1 MFSRYTAYVIFWL
14 KRFIVD
20 RPRIYSPHSTWLVT
34 SHLDTTQHVRPIEPM
49 HLSVSSLSNSTA
61 QHTRHDSLDS
71 RDTLDALD
79 TMSATGATRHLVCC
93 VICVKLWH
101 VSYSLIYWII
111 HLFHSTEEIGF
122 VYVRAQNDYA
132 CTGEHYSLFVVRH
145 VGTSTARRA
154 RHDRLDALDTFETG
168 RDEPRVSFGLMKWRH
183 TNVTSALDAGRL
195 S

>member
-122 VYVRAQNDYA
+122 VYVRAQTTTLVQASTIA
-132 CTGEHYSLFVVRH
+132 CSSSAMLEQAQLV
-145 VGTSTARRA
+145 
-154 RHDRLDALDTFETG
+154 ALDTIVSTRLTRSR
-168 RDEPRVSFGLMKWRH
+168 RD
-183 TNVTSALDAGRL
+183 VTSRE
-195 S
+195 